1 MLQLEF
7 LIIHSIYIKFK
18 NLKLARKSFEA
29 SVTLRRQQALQTLL
43 RGITQWQGGTRR
55 WLQPGCAVA
64 ELAAGL
70 HMKQGCGVKPG
81 LKAQGRGPKVN
92 LPSHCLFSPNQDSL
106 YRCVQWVPGGLGT
119 KTRRKGGRGAKML
132 RIWEGGGTPGCAQP
146 QELLPSRARGNHVK
160 TPCLHFLLRL
170 ITIDHS

>member
-55 WLQPGCAVA
+55 
-64 ELAAGL
+64 
-70 HMKQGCGVKPG
+70 
-81 LKAQGRGPKVN
+81 
-92 LPSHCLFSPNQDSL
+92 
-106 YRCVQWVPGGLGT
+106 
-119 KTRRKGGRGAKML
+119 
-132 RIWEGGGTPGCAQP
+132 
-146 QELLPSRARGNHVK
+146 
-160 TPCLHFLLRL
+160 
-170 ITIDHS
+170 